1 MTKRMSVRDARANFS
16 DLIGAVLYTKEPVII
31 ERKGRPAAVVIS
43 TEQFERYQDQVN
55 GDTAVIPP
63 LPAPRKRKRQRLA
76 VASANFQDALTVVAR
91 TAGALRS
98 DIPFPGIDAERAAAE
113 EAMAEDAAALGD

>member
-1 MTKRMSVRDARANFS
+1 MVTKRMSVRDARANFS

-43 TEQFERYQDQVN
+43 TEQFERYQELVN
-55 GDTAVIPP
+55 GGTTMIPP
-63 LPAPRKRKRQRLA
+63 LPAPDKRPLSSMA
-76 VASANFQDALTVVAR
+76 GANHRDALNVVAR

-113 EAMAEDAAALGD
+113 EAMAEDAAALGN